1 MSRVF
6 VFACSAFALAGDGS
20 AAQSTIVTR
29 SDHGGNHA
37 EIIQSGP
44 EDDKP
49 AVEIK
54 KGPGYVVIRQ
64 HNKNNRAVIIQGRQ
78 TKD

>member
-1 MSRVF
+1 MPRVF

-20 AAQSTIVTR
+20 AAQSTTVTR
-29 SDHGGNHA
+29 SDQGNHA

-49 AVEIK
+49 TVEIRR
-54 KGPGYVVIRQ
+54 GPGYVVIRQ
-64 HNKNNRAVIIQGRQ
+64 QSKNNRAVIIQGGQ
-78 TKD
+78 KKD